1 MKKESRFSHFI
12 LLMTLFV
19 IFLFS
24 GFTNSPLNW
33 KTNATEE
40 SPSSFAI
47 SEDKQ
52 LNHLVLFNFKESA
65 TPENIAKAE
74 DGLVA
79 LQEGIPQIK
88 DLEWGFSETPGSKS
102 KGFSHCFIL
111 TFGSEKD
118 LGIYL
123 AHQEHK
129 AYGKILHP
137 YLEDFLVLDY
147 WVSQ

>member
-1 MKKESRFSHFI
+1 MKKESRFSQFI
-12 LLMTLFV
+12 LLVTLFV

-33 KTNATEE
+33 KTNATE
-40 SPSSFAI
+40 SG
-47 SEDKQ
+47 DKQ

-79 LQEGIPQIK
+79 LEERIPQIK
-88 DLEWGFSETPGSKS
+88 DLEWGFSETPGSNS

-111 TFGSEKD
+111 TFDSEKD
-118 LGIYL
+118 LEIYL

-129 AYGKILHP
+129 AYGQILHP

-147 WVSQ
+147 WVSR